1 MRATKF
7 IAFAV
12 VPFLPFAL
20 SACSLDAKSTSTGAS
35 GANERLQRKPPR
47 GRVEAGTTKILKE
60 SGSFESLDLSDNQYR
75 KMGEC
80 MTGRLYDQATAFT
93 LNGLASGKQDFQI
106 AVKDRQILEKAATE
120 CAGQASAQIADPDK
134 NADPDKSTNPNKNA
148 DPDKS
153 TNPNKGTDPDK
164 STNPSSTDGPNQDS
178 NSSRQ

>member
-1 MRATKF
+1 MRAAKF

-93 LNGLASGKQDFQI
+93 LNGLASGKQDF
-106 AVKDRQILEKAATE
+106 
-120 CAGQASAQIADPDK
+120 
-134 NADPDKSTNPNKNA
+134 KS
-148 DPDKS
+148 
-153 TNPNKGTDPDK
+153 
-164 STNPSSTDGPNQDS
+164 
-178 NSSRQ
+178 R